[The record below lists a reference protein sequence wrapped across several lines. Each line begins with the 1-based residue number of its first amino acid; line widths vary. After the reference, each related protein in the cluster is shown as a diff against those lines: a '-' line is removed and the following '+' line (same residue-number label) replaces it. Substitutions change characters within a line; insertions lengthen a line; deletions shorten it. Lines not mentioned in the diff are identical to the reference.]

1 MGEAP
6 DAAWQFYRTE
16 TGRPV
21 VSEEIQE
28 VLGDG
33 PPKKELGALLTRIQY
48 NRALP
53 RDTKPLGQGLFEARL
68 TYVGN
73 EYRLYF
79 AHGPQGEH
87 VLLGLAF
94 HRKGGNGA
102 QKRVIA
108 RARERLAE
116 WLMRI

>member
-1 MGEAP
+1 MGETP
-6 DAAWQFYRTE
+6 DAEWQFYRTE

-21 VSEEIQE
+21 VSEEIQD

-33 PPKKELGALLTRIQY
+33 PPKKELGALLSRIQY

-53 RDTKPLGQGLFEARL
+53 RDTKSLGQGLFEARL
-68 TYVGN
+68 TYVGS

-79 AHGPQGEH
+79 AHGPQGGH

-94 HRKGGNGA
+94 HVKGSKGA
-102 QKRVIA
+102 QERVIA
-108 RARERLAE
+108 RARDRLAD
-116 WLMRI
+116 WLRRI

>member
-1 MGEAP
+1 VGEAP
-6 DAAWQFYRTE
+6 NAEWQFYRTE

-21 VSEEIQE
+21 VSEEIHE

-33 PPKKELGALLTRIQY
+33 PPKKELGALLSRIQY

-68 TYVGN
+68 TYLTN

-79 AHGPQGEH
+79 ANGPQGER

-94 HRKGGNGA
+94 HMKGSRGA
-102 QKRVIA
+102 QDRVIGKA
-108 RARERLAE
+108 RDRLAD
-116 WLMRI
+116 WLWRI